1 VFSGLRN
8 KDCATKFGVHAQVSY
23 ISILYKCIL
32 YIWCVFF
39 VYMLYILY
47 IFRAGGGRRRAAGA
61 GGGGGRANRKLGLS
75 FLAGCNVDQKAA
87 RGIVFV

>member
-1 VFSGLRN
+1 
-8 KDCATKFGVHAQVSY
+8 
-23 ISILYKCIL
+23 
-32 YIWCVFF
+32 
-39 VYMLYILY
+39 MLYILY